1 MYGHPV
7 PGPKVLA
14 DKAKS
19 DSESLL
25 VIMHV
30 TFIIFVGKEI
40 IAYICDHPM
49 KDTSYLFSYLRKI
62 ITDI

>member
-25 VIMHV
+25 DIIHV
-30 TFIIFVGKEI
+30 TFIIYVGKG
-40 IAYICDHPM
+40 IAAY
-49 KDTSYLFSYLRKI
+49 TSYLFSYRQKI
-62 ITDI
+62 TTNVRMIT